1 MLTCWGLRD
10 PVSPCCPAGPVL
22 RVLRSGLTP
31 RSCCF
36 NELLHRWG
44 PMRPCCAGPTR
55 AVLAQCPCS
64 CTAFLRGGPARVGG
78 FLLIAGPSHRSPVDI
93 SKIPRRVTSRKSGV
107 PDRRQRTS
115 RVDPRPVGAPGSR
128 AGAMDAGPAPT
139 THVGPKV
146 KRRERSRSRACR
158 RGECGHRI
166 SESGPPGRSSRG
178 NRRVEHAPLNSSMYR
193 NIPGQSCPR

>member
-1 MLTCWGLRD
+1 MLTCWGLRG

-31 RSCCF
+31 RSCCARS
-36 NELLHRWG
+36 LIG
-44 PMRPCCAGPTR
+44 
-55 AVLAQCPCS
+55 LA
-64 CTAFLRGGPARVGG
+64 G
-78 FLLIAGPSHRSPVDI
+78 FLLVAGSSHRSPVDI

-158 RGECGHRI
+158 RGNADTEYPNPAHPAGRLVVTVALSMLHSTHRCI
-166 SESGPPGRSSRG
+166 ETFPGSHAHGERPRSRRSGPLPTPRPHWCDRG
-178 NRRVEHAPLNSSMYR
+178 NVV
-193 NIPGQSCPR
+193 PRPREKG